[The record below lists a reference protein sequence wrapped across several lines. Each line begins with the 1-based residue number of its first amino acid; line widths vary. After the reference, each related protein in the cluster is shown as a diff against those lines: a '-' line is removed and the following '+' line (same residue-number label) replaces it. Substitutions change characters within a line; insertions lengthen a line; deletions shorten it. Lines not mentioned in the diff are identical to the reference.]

1 MNGIRH
7 IFFDLDNTIWDFEK
21 SSHATL
27 SELFEKYELTSLG
40 VKSFEQFHTA
50 YKHRNELL
58 WEEYR
63 LGKIDKA
70 TLRDKRFAFT
80 FWDMG
85 LDPETAPEGLA
96 DDYVSIGPRRS
107 HLFPHA
113 HETLTYLQ
121 KKYDLHIIT
130 NGFLEAQ
137 TIKMEAADLNKYFKE
152 IIISEQTG
160 YKKPDIRIFRYSMEK
175 AVAYEEECLM
185 IGDGLEVDVIG
196 AQKAGWKAIYFNP
209 KGLVHDASPEAEI
222 RSLEELTEL
231 L

>member
-1 MNGIRH
+1 MRGIRH

-27 SELFEKYELTSLG
+27 QELFEKYDLLQLG
-40 VKSFEQFHTA
+40 VRSFEEFHRA
-50 YKHRNELL
+50 YVQRNELL

-63 LGKIDKA
+63 MGTIDKA

-85 LDPETAPEGLA
+85 LDPESAPAGLA
-96 DDYVSIGPRRS
+96 DDYVNLGPRRS

-113 HETLTYLQ
+113 HETLAYLQ
-121 KKYDLHIIT
+121 TRYDLHIIT

-137 TIKMEAADLNKYFKE
+137 TIKMQAADLNKYFKE

-160 YKKPDIRIFRYSMEK
+160 FKKPDVRIFRHSMEK
-175 AVAYEEECLM
+175 AKAEEAECLM

-196 AQKAGWKAIYFNP
+196 AQNAGWKAVYFNP
-209 KGLVHDASPEAEI
+209 QGKPHEAMPEAEI
-222 RSLEELTEL
+222 RSLDELRNIL
-231 L
+231 